1 MKNLLK
7 KIICSTLVMAI
18 ILNMFFPLSV
28 LAGDAF
34 VITFNVEDSSVYT
47 LSTTGGLGVDQAG
60 EPHQKIDI
68 MVGEADE
75 TNNFFYNCS
84 NNVCTVNIPNT
95 VNGTVWVRYNGNAFD
110 LTIGETKYEPETPIS
125 SNTTL
130 TVKAP
135 SGNQNPP
142 PIDPNQPD
150 PNQPDPNQPN
160 SGGSHFD
167 GHAYLIW
174 ACKNH
179 EGVCFKHYT
188 DIHDTGDG
196 SSNFIKAST
205 VIDDRTNESF
215 DVNVDLKGWST
226 DAKFDEWVRLYKM
239 YKGIPEANSINWAEV
254 DPKDMIGD
262 PEDVRPY
269 EDKYATVCN
278 KPTDPMAPG
287 SEWDAFQ
294 SCVNEKAVTEDHKLI
309 VRAQLQPVGEPQ
321 EKNAYVSYGDR
332 NFKAVIYNDD
342 YKGVSIGSLDD
353 LHYYPST
360 WANPFL
366 RRDQYDISDTAKD
379 KPTGIDVNILEN
391 IVNIKTLDYNGFN
404 ITALEALDV
413 SEKAVEVSKVDNEWR
428 IKFNSN
434 FYDHVVFKATDS
446 NNKESYF
453 QIKRTTVDPWIRHGE
468 NHKPIIIA
476 DFYFDR
482 TKSYS
487 DYDLTAKIIYKD
499 GTEKMVKLN
508 AVKRID
514 DGLGNI
520 TPEYEVDEETP
531 VDPEHNPNVH
541 GRGLKHSSF
550 EYELEEGEDQKIK
563 TFYVYVE
570 NKGSTDKTYAGT
582 VAGSGKGV
590 KANLYDPEEDH

>member
-1 MKNLLK
+1 M
-7 KIICSTLVMAI
+7 
-18 ILNMFFPLSV
+18 
-28 LAGDAF
+28 
-34 VITFNVEDSSVYT
+34 
-47 LSTTGGLGVDQAG
+47 
-60 EPHQKIDI
+60 
-68 MVGEADE
+68 
-75 TNNFFYNCS
+75 
-84 NNVCTVNIPNT
+84 
-95 VNGTVWVRYNGNAFD
+95 
-110 LTIGETKYEPETPIS
+110 
-125 SNTTL
+125 
-130 TVKAP
+130 
-135 SGNQNPP
+135 
-142 PIDPNQPD
+142 
-150 PNQPDPNQPN
+150 
-160 SGGSHFD
+160 
-167 GHAYLIW
+167 
-174 ACKNH
+174 
-179 EGVCFKHYT
+179 
-188 DIHDTGDG
+188 
-196 SSNFIKAST
+196 
-205 VIDDRTNESF
+205 
-215 DVNVDLKGWST
+215 
-226 DAKFDEWVRLYKM
+226 FDEWVRLYKM
-239 YKGIPEANSINWAEV
+239 YKGIDSIDWAEV
-254 DPKDMIGD
+254 DANDMIGD

-269 EDKYATVCN
+269 QDKYATVCN
-278 KPTDPMAPG
+278 KPTDPMAPA
-287 SEWDAFQ
+287 SDWDAFDT
-294 SCVNEKAVTEDHKLI
+294 CVNEKAITEDHKFLA
-309 VRAQLQPVGEPQ
+309 RAQLKPVGEPQ

-342 YKGVSIGSLDD
+342 YKGVSIGSLND

-404 ITALEALDV
+404 ITSLEALDV
-413 SEKAVEVSKVDNEWR
+413 SEKAVEINKVDDEWR

-453 QIKRTTVDPWIRHGE
+453 QIKRTAVDPWIRHGE

-590 KANLYDPEEDH
+590 KANLYDPEEDQ